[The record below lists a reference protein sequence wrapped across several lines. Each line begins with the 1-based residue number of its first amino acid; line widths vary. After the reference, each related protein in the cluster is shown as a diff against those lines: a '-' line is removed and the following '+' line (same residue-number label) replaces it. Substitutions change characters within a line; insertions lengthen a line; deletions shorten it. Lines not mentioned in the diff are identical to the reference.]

1 MAFSVIWG
9 NAYTMDEFCA
19 RERERE
25 RERDNEREKLLT
37 FSLFLLPGL
46 GILRSLKTSRSGAN
60 K

>member
-25 RERDNEREKLLT
+25 RENEREKLLT